1 MAVQIEYEFSD
12 AQDHKGNNTTTI
24 GNTVSLMN
32 LANNHRSGWHTIT
45 HNNYV
50 SAEIGGM
57 TFVAEVVTAAVNGGN
72 LTVSLKTA
80 ATNNLNATGTVIG
93 SVSIANAA
101 AVGNRYAFVVPIGTK
116 RLNCL
121 GAIVTCAGNV
131 DSANLNIRLT
141 TGGGAE
147 SPSK

>member
-12 AQDHKGNNTTTI
+12 AQDHKGNNTTTV

-32 LANNHRSGWHTIT
+32 LANNHRSGRHTIT
-45 HNNYV
+45 HNNYI
-50 SAEIGGM
+50 SAEVGGM
-57 TFVAEVVTAAVNGGN
+57 TLVAEVCTENVAGGN
-72 LTVSLKTA
+72 LTVQLKTA
-80 ATNNLNATGTVIG
+80 ATNNLNATGTVLA
-93 SVSIANAA
+93 SIAINNGA
-101 AVGNRYAFVVPIGTK
+101 AVGNRYAAVVPIGTK

-121 GAIVTCAGNV
+121 GAVCVNSGNV
-131 DSANLNIRLT
+131 SAANLNIRLT

>member
-1 MAVQIEYEFSD
+1 MAVQIEYEFAD
-12 AQDHKGNNTTTI
+12 AQTVVGDNTTTI
-24 GNTVSLMN
+24 GSTVSLMN

-45 HNNYV
+45 HNNYI

-57 TFVAEVVTAAVNGGN
+57 TFVAEVVSSNVAGGN

-93 SVSIANAA
+93 SVAINNGAA
-101 AVGNRYAFVVPIGTK
+101 IGNRYALVVPYGTK

-121 GAIVTCAGNV
+121 GAIITRAGNV
-131 DSANLNIRLT
+131 TAGNINIRLT

-147 SPSK
+147 SPSS